1 MDWREPGDLHRLN
14 GAKEPE
20 YRAAGYPYVP
30 RNGPLQSIDELK
42 LVMGMT
48 PELYQ
53 RIEAA
58 LTIYSQ
64 RPSINVDTAPR
75 EALMALPTFDAENAD
90 AFVKARSGAFL
101 DGSPTAEAGQAG
113 SSELPSGTQPLS
125 LVGIAF
131 SIRAEPLV
139 DGLPVLARE
148 AVIRISGDAHRPYWI
163 LWWGDRPV

>member
-1 MDWREPGDLHRLN
+1 LN

-30 RNGPLQSIDELK
+30 RNGPFQSIDELE

-53 RIEAA
+53 RIESA

-90 AFVKARSGAFL
+90 AYVKVRSGVFL
-101 DGSPTAEAGQAG
+101 DSSAAIGAGG
-113 SSELPSGTQPLS
+113 TDSSGVPPRMQPLS
-125 LVGIAF
+125 LVWISF
-131 SIRAEPLV
+131 SIWAEPFI
-139 DGLPVLARE
+139 DSLPVLARE